1 MLSDKSLS
9 IISNSIPTRDL
20 AGNSSLLNGQTTL
33 EKPPL
38 LSTYPSF
45 AVILPM
51 FNEQACAAS
60 SIESIHNA
68 LKNIPA
74 VTGIIAVNDGSTDS
88 TLLVL
93 ESLQERIPGLIVVN
107 REQNGGYGGANRS
120 GFKAAEIE
128 GFEYVLVM
136 DADGTQDP
144 KFIDDFLAPMSKS
157 VDFIKATR
165 YSKHSAVIG
174 VSFQRKFVSW
184 VGNLLARLM
193 LRLPITDY
201 TNGFRAI
208 RTDLANQ
215 LDTHERGFAV
225 LVEEVSKAKK
235 LNATFAEVP
244 YTLTARIDPGSQSK
258 FVYSTQ
264 VYKNYLRHLFHR

>member
-1 MLSDKSLS
+1 MLSDNSFS
-9 IISNSIPTRDL
+9 IISNSISAKGL
-20 AGNSSLLNGQTTL
+20 AGNSSVLNGHTTL
-33 EKPPL
+33 EKTPL
-38 LSTYPSF
+38 TLSYPSF

-60 SIESIHNA
+60 CIESIYAA

-144 KFIDDFLAPMSKS
+144 KFISDFLPPMSKS

-165 YSKHSAVIG
+165 YSKYSAVIG

>member
-1 MLSDKSLS
+1 
-9 IISNSIPTRDL
+9 
-20 AGNSSLLNGQTTL
+20 
-33 EKPPL
+33 
-38 LSTYPSF
+38 
-45 AVILPM
+45 M
-51 FNEQACAAS
+51 FNEEACAVS
-60 SIESIHNA
+60 CIEAIHA
-68 LKNIPA
+68 TLKKIPA
-74 VTGIIAVNDGSTDS
+74 VTGIIAVNDGSTDN

-93 ESLQERIPGLIVVN
+93 ESLQERITGLIVVN
-107 REQNGGYGGANRS
+107 REHNGGYGGANRS
-120 GFKAAEIE
+120 GFKVAQVE

-144 KFIDDFLAPMSKS
+144 KFINDFLAPMSQR

-165 YSKHSAVIG
+165 YSRYSAVVG

-184 VGNLLARLM
+184 VGNILARLI

-215 LDTHERGFAV
+215 LDTQERGFAV

-235 LNATFAEVP
+235 LKASFSEVP

-264 VYKNYLRHLFHR
+264 VYKNYLRHLFQR